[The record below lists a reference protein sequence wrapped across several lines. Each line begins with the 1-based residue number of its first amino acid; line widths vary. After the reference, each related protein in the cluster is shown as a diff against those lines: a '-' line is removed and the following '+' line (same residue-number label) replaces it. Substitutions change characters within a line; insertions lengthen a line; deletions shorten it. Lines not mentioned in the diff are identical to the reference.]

1 MMQYNYKIL
10 LALMGLEIGGAET
23 HVVEL
28 AKGLKQRGFDIIVA
42 SNGGIYV
49 NELVNNGIK
58 HYKVPLHNKI
68 PYNVIKSYS
77 LLKKII
83 IHEKIELV
91 HAHAR
96 IPAFICNILQKQLG
110 FPYVTTA
117 HWVFST
123 RWGLKYIT
131 NWGQRTIA
139 VSEDIKDYLMVNYGV
154 PESLIAVTI
163 NGINTE
169 TFSPGVNAD
178 DIINE
183 FDIDTNNIHI
193 VTTTRLSKD
202 KSDAAFQLV
211 SIAEQLVNEVENL
224 DIIIVGEGNAFSRLK
239 NLADG
244 INEKLGKRVVILTG
258 GRTDINKFIALA
270 DLFVGISRSA
280 LEAMSAEKPV
290 ILAGNEGYIGIF
302 DEDKLKIS
310 MSTNFTGRGMGMS
323 DKDLLKEDI
332 LEVLLEMDDDH
343 KKHLGKFGK
352 AIIDKY
358 YSIDRMVEDNM
369 RVYLEKLNAGGSQ

>member
-1 MMQYNYKIL
+1 MQYNYKIL

-28 AKGLKQRGFDIIVA
+28 AKGLKKRGFNIIVA
-42 SNGGIYV
+42 SNGGV
-49 NELVNNGIK
+49 FVKELVNNGIK
-58 HYKVPLHNKI
+58 HYKVPLHNKM
-68 PYNVIKSYS
+68 PYNVLKSYS
-77 LLKKII
+77 LLRKII
-83 IHEKIELV
+83 IREKIDLV

-96 IPAFICNILQKQLG
+96 IPAFICNVLQKQLG

-117 HWVFST
+117 HWVFTT

-131 NWGQRTIA
+131 NWGQKTIA

-169 TFSPGVNAD
+169 TFSPDISFD

-183 FDIDTNNIHI
+183 FNIDTNNTHI
-193 VTTTRLSKD
+193 VSTSRLSKD

-211 SIAEQLVNEVENL
+211 RIAEDLANEIDNL
-224 DIIIVGEGNAFSRLK
+224 DIIIVGEGNAFANLK
-239 NLADG
+239 ALADSV
-244 INEKLGKRVVILTG
+244 NEKLGRRVIILTG

-270 DLFVGISRSA
+270 DLFIGISRAA

-323 DKDLLKEDI
+323 EESLLKEDI
-332 LEVLLEMDDDH
+332 LEVLLEMDDDQ
-343 KKHLGKFGK
+343 KESMGKFGK
-352 AIIDKY
+352 SIIDKY
-358 YSIDRMVEDNM
+358 YSIDRMVEDNEK
-369 RVYLEKLNAGGSQ
+369 VYLEKLNATGGKQ